1 MHGRKLSIVAAALAN
16 TLGGGVFAMSTMTDD
31 ELAVALAR
39 SAVERAAP
47 EELVIFPAASEAF
60 LEGDD
65 PSKKT
70 RGDPMLGFGVESAVI
85 LLSPVA
91 LTVAKDVLGFLRD
104 QLKKQADEH
113 GDEAFDWLVKKLL
126 RRGDDKKD
134 EAPRRDRRAGTR
146 RSSRTSS
153 STRCASSRSR
163 RRSSSSCR
171 RTRRSSSPTR
181 SSAASRRR
189 ERGAQPRPLP
199 HSCGRDST
207 RSSSRRTRRSG
218 SPCSLLAVLG
228 ANLYV
233 WNWLWIAYGIEQE
246 RTIATGYLE
255 CETIRPALELLGIND
270 GLPTPGR
277 SKRRSRGL
285 CHGRQQCRWPSG

>member
-1 MHGRKLSIVAAALAN
+1 
-16 TLGGGVFAMSTMTDD
+16 MTDD

-85 LLSPVA
+85 LLTPVA
-91 LTVAKDVLGFLRD
+91 LTVAKDVLGFLRG

-134 EAPRRDRRAGTR
+134 EAPAM
-146 RSSRTSS
+146 
-153 STRCASSRSR
+153 
-163 RRSSSSCR
+163 
-171 RTRRSSSPTR
+171 
-181 SSAASRRR
+181 AAAPAELTDEQLDEVRKLAI
-189 ERGAQPRPLP
+189 EKAKQLKLP
-199 HSCGRDST
+199 KDKAE
-207 RSSSRRTRRSG
+207 
-218 SPCSLLAVLG
+218 LLADSLVGSL
-228 ANLYV
+228 
-233 WNWLWIAYGIEQE
+233 
-246 RTIATGYLE
+246 AT
-255 CETIRPALELLGIND
+255 A
-270 GLPTPGR
+270 
-277 SKRRSRGL
+277 
-285 CHGRQQCRWPSG
+285 

>member
-1 MHGRKLSIVAAALAN
+1 
-16 TLGGGVFAMSTMTDD
+16 MSTISDD

-91 LTVAKDVLGFLRD
+91 LTVAKDVLGFLRA

-134 EAPRRDRRAGTR
+134 EAPAAAAAPAP
-146 RSSRTSS
+146 RSSPTSS
-153 STRCASSRSR
+153 STRCESSRSR
-163 RRSSSSCR
+163 RRSSSSSR
-171 RTRRSSSPTR
+171 RTRRSSSPTH

-189 ERGAQPRPLP
+189 EHRAQRAFSPTPA
-199 HSCGRDST
+199 RDSA
-207 RSSSRRTRRSG
+207 RSSSRRTRRSASCCCWSRWWAPTSTSGTG
-218 SPCSLLAVLG
+218 STARSASTG
-228 ANLYV
+228 
-233 WNWLWIAYGIEQE
+233 G
-246 RTIATGYLE
+246 TIH
-255 CETIRPALELLGIND
+255 ALP
-270 GLPTPGR
+270 GLPC
-277 SKRRSRGL
+277 RG
-285 CHGRQQCRWPSG
+285 